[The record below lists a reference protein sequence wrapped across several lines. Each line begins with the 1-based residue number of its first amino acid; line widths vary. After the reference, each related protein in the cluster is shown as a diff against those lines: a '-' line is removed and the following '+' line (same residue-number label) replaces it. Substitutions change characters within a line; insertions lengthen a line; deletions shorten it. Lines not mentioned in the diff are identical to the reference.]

1 MTREEVVEII
11 QKSGDTLHICVQP
24 IPELIELS
32 VRPASDGGKIEI
44 QDDVVKGGTLKR
56 NASLRYKKGVSNI
69 VLLLIFIKLYLYYS
83 GHALILRRLPKLL
96 VIWLT
101 HIRSL
106 SILT

>member
-1 MTREEVVEII
+1 VHRLSTDKILIHPVE
-11 QKSGDTLHICVQP
+11 

-83 GHALILRRLPKLL
+83 GQVCFRF
-96 VIWLT
+96 
-101 HIRSL
+101 
-106 SILT
+106 

>member
-1 MTREEVVEII
+1 LVEVNGVNVQNMTREEVVEII

-83 GHALILRRLPKLL
+83 SQVCFRF
-96 VIWLT
+96 
-101 HIRSL
+101 
-106 SILT
+106 